1 MCTGH
6 ADSMFTRSD
15 CACFMAPNRTIST
28 GCSNYLIRIT
38 WRTNNRF
45 LDFAIRVL
53 RSRLCR
59 VGFTCDNDFFWFFYL
74 RAFTR
79 SLQFSVASMG
89 KKFNLT
95 GSLFVLVCPLRRQSR
110 ALCSVHTAG
119 SNRFF
124 IHDSK
129 RHSLVIEVQR
139 IILLS
144 WMKFQLLSTLTS
156 PVIYCNDSLNIY
168 Y

>member
-59 VGFTCDNDFFWFFYL
+59 VGLAAAMIFVSFLFACFHALYIGFQLPQWGKCFTWLAFW
-74 RAFTR
+74 
-79 SLQFSVASMG
+79 SC
-89 KKFNLT
+89 
-95 GSLFVLVCPLRRQSR
+95 FVLYAIIC
-110 ALCSVHTAG
+110 VHCGVLYAFQ

-124 IHDSK
+124 IHDSEL
-129 RHSLVIEVQR
+129 RSLVIEVYR
-139 IILLS
+139 EWLISAL
-144 WMKFQLLSTLTS
+144 TLCTS
-156 PVIYCNDSLNIY
+156 DIR
-168 Y
+168 